1 MSDYVRALHSATFG
15 EAIKGDKPVLVDF
28 WASWCGPCRMMAP
41 VVDQVAAEYAGRL
54 SVGKVNVDESPDLA
68 QMYMVINIPT
78 LVLIKGGEV
87 VDRRVGACSPR
98 DLKGWL
104 DQLI

>member
-1 MSDYVRALHSATFG
+1 MSEYVHELNSATFG

-87 VDRRVGACSPR
+87 VDRRVGTCSPR